1 MTFLGRLEVNCKRF
15 STKKFPSP
23 NRRPKLASEKFSRPS
38 TTCTEGRSRI
48 STSNRRISC
57 STPATWKVTWTE
69 FASSRKKSH
78 FLSAFPSA
86 DGLKLC
92 DFGFARAIEGTKSI
106 CEIQGT
112 PDFVAPEIV
121 QYEPLSLK
129 TDIWSI
135 GVLAYV
141 LLTGYSP
148 FGGDDKQET
157 FCNITQCNLT
167 FPDELFE
174 GVSDDAIDFM
184 KSTLRLKPW

>member
-1 MTFLGRLEVNCKRF
+1 MNCKRF
-15 STKKFPSP
+15 STKKFPFPSK
-23 NRRPKLASEKFSRPS
+23 RRKPASKKFSRPS
-38 TTCTEGRSRI
+38 NTCTGEKSRI
-48 STSNRRISC
+48 STLNRKISC
-57 STPATWKVTWTE
+57 SILVTWKVTWTE
-69 FASSRKKSH
+69 FASACKKLH
-78 FLSAFPSA
+78 FLSLFPA